1 MNAYF
6 AYDEGGIEE
15 LGETTRESVHSLIEQ
30 AEASLTGDKQ
40 FGVGFYR
47 TERDFFEVRPVGK
60 SQYMLWSDLIADSG
74 NRGFVA
80 RLLQRKT
87 HIEKIVV
94 GRDLAVAAACDYFD
108 CSREEFER
116 KYG

>member
-1 MNAYF
+1 MRAYF

-15 LGETTRESVHSLIEQ
+15 LGEITREQVPSLIEQ
-30 AEASLTGDKQ
+30 AEASLTQDKQ

-47 TERDFFEVRPVGK
+47 SERDFFEVRPVGK

-80 RLLQRKT
+80 RFLQRKT
-87 HIEKIVV
+87 HINKIVD
-94 GRDLAVAAACDYFD
+94 GRDLAVAAAYDYFES
-108 CSREEFER
+108 SREEFER

>member
-1 MNAYF
+1 MRAYF
-6 AYDEGGIEE
+6 AYDEGRIEE
-15 LGETTRESVHSLIEQ
+15 LGETTKEQVLTLIEQ
-30 AEASLTGDKQ
+30 AEASLAKDKQ

-47 TERDFFEVRPVGK
+47 TERDFFEVRPVGE
-60 SQYMLWSDLIADSG
+60 SQYILWSDLIADSG

-80 RLLQRKT
+80 RFLRSKT
-87 HIEKIVV
+87 HIEKIVD
-94 GRDLAVAAACDYFD
+94 GRVLAAAAAYDYFE

>member
-1 MNAYF
+1 MRAYF

-15 LGETTRESVHSLIEQ
+15 LGEASREQVPSLIER
-30 AEASLTGDKQ
+30 AEASLTQDKQ

-80 RLLQRKT
+80 RFLRRKT
-87 HIEKIVV
+87 HIEKIVS
-94 GRDLAVAAACDYFD
+94 GRDLAAAAVHDYFE

>member
-1 MNAYF
+1 VA
-6 AYDEGGIEE
+6 A
-15 LGETTRESVHSLIEQ
+15 RLIEQ
-30 AEASLTGDKQ
+30 AEASLKGDKQ

-60 SQYMLWSDLIADSG
+60 SQYMLWSDIISDVGS
-74 NRGFVA
+74 RGFVA
-80 RLLQRKT
+80 RFLQRKT
-87 HIEKIVV
+87 HINRIV
-94 GRDLAVAAACDYFD
+94 GRDLATAAAYDYFE

>member
-1 MNAYF
+1 MRAYF

-15 LGETTRESVHSLIEQ
+15 LGETTKEQMLSLIEQ
-30 AEASLTGDKQ
+30 AEASLIGDKQ

-60 SQYMLWSDLIADSG
+60 SQYMLWSDLISDSG

-80 RLLQRKT
+80 RLLRKKT
-87 HIEKIVV
+87 HIEKIVA
-94 GRDLAVAAACDYFD
+94 GRDLAVAAAYDYLES
-108 CSREEFER
+108 SREEFER

>member
-1 MNAYF
+1 MRAYF

-15 LGETTRESVHSLIEQ
+15 LGETTRDQVPSLIEQ
-30 AEASLTGDKQ
+30 AEGSLAGDKQ

-60 SQYMLWSDLIADSG
+60 SQYMLWSDLISDGG

-80 RLLQRKT
+80 RFLQRKT
-87 HIEKIVV
+87 HIEKIVS
-94 GRDLAVAAACDYFD
+94 GRDSAVHAAYDYFES
-108 CSREEFER
+108 SREEFER
-116 KYG
+116 KYS

>member
-1 MNAYF
+1 MRAYF

-15 LGETTRESVHSLIEQ
+15 LGESSKERVLSLIEQ
-30 AEASLTGDKQ
+30 AEVSLTGDKQ

-60 SQYMLWSDLIADSG
+60 SQYMLWSDIIADSA

-80 RLLQRKT
+80 RFLQKKA
-87 HIEKIVV
+87 HIEKIVD
-94 GRDLAVAAACDYFD
+94 GRDLAVAAAYDYFES
-108 CSREEFER
+108 SREEFER

>member
-1 MNAYF
+1 MRAYF

-15 LGETTRESVHSLIEQ
+15 LRETTREQVVSLIEQ
-30 AEASLTGDKQ
+30 AEASLTGNRQ

-47 TERDFFEVRPVGK
+47 SERDFFEVRPVGK
-60 SQYMLWSDLIADSG
+60 SQYMLWSDIIGDGG
-74 NRGFVA
+74 NRSFIA
-80 RLLQRKT
+80 RFLQRKT
-87 HIEKIVV
+87 HINKIVDR
-94 GRDLAVAAACDYFD
+94 RDLAVAAAYDYFE

>member
-1 MNAYF
+1 MRAYF

-15 LGETTRESVHSLIEQ
+15 LGEATREQVLSLIAR
-30 AEASLTGDKQ
+30 AEASLSGDKQ
-40 FGVGFYR
+40 FGAGFYR
-47 TERDFFEVRPVGK
+47 SERDFFEVRPVGN
-60 SQYMLWSDLIADSG
+60 SQFMLWSDLIADSG

-80 RLLQRKT
+80 RFLRSKA
-87 HIEKIVV
+87 HIEKIVS
-94 GRDLAVAAACDYFD
+94 GRDLAVAAAYDYIE

>member
-1 MNAYF
+1 MRAYF

-15 LGETTRESVHSLIEQ
+15 LGERTREQVSALIEQ

-47 TERDFFEVRPVGK
+47 SERDFFEVRPVGK
-60 SQYMLWSDLIADSG
+60 SQYMLWSDLIADRG
-74 NRGFVA
+74 KRGFVA
-80 RLLQRKT
+80 RFLQKKS
-87 HIEKIVV
+87 HIEKVV
-94 GRDLAVAAACDYFD
+94 DGRDLAVAAAYDYFE